1 MKICFATHNQNKAKE
16 IRQLLPAG
24 FELITLDDLGQ
35 TEEIPEDGLTIE
47 ENSGIKA
54 NYVFEKFNVAC
65 FADDTGLEVK
75 ALNGEP
81 GVYSA
86 RYAGEP
92 KDNEANID
100 LLLKNLESKSDRS
113 AAFKT
118 VITYIDESGRSMQ
131 FTGIAPGQIIQ
142 ERTGA
147 EGFGY
152 DPVFLPAGHQKTFAQ
167 MTAEEKNAISHR
179 GLAFRKFLDHLTKT
193 AQA

>member
-1 MKICFATHNQNKAKE
+1 MKICFATHNQNKATE

-47 ENSGIKA
+47 ENSSIKA
-54 NYVFEKFNVAC
+54 NYVFKKFNVAC

-100 LLLKNLESKSDRS
+100 LLLKNLEGKSDRS

-118 VITYIDESGRSMQ
+118 VITFIDETGRSTQ
-131 FTGIAPGQIIQ
+131 FAGIAPGQIIV
-142 ERTGA
+142 ERTGTK
-147 EGFGY
+147 GFGY
-152 DPVFLPAGHQKTFAQ
+152 DPVFQPTGHQKTFAQ

-179 GLAFRKFLDHLTKT
+179 GLAFRKFLDHLTQT